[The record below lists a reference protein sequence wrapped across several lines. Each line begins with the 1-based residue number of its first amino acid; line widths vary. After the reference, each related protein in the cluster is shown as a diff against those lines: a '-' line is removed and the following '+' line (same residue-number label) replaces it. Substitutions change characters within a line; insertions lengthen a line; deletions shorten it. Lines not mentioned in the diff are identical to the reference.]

1 MQLYARVACCFRGA
15 STSRRNEYQDF
26 SIEGL
31 YFREYPVDVDDFG
44 HRVTEGG
51 NATATKDNTMVLMG
65 GIPTDAG
72 ETLYWLVANLC
83 RLNPYL
89 RCLII
94 QLPFVESDTRLAL
107 SETLKA
113 RYSGRLFPFNGELDR
128 SEESVD
134 PRFDHHNQAN
144 TAGRIL

>member
-1 MQLYARVACCFRGA
+1 MPFQGA
-15 STSRRNEYQDF
+15 TTTRSNVYQDF

-44 HRVTEGG
+44 HRVTEAG
-51 NATATKDNTMVLMG
+51 NATATQDNTMVLMG
-65 GIPTDAG
+65 RIPTDAG
-72 ETLYWLVANLC
+72 QTLYWLVANLC
-83 RLNPYL
+83 RLNAYL

-94 QLPFVESDTRLAL
+94 QLPFVESDARLAL

-113 RYSGRLFPFNGELDR
+113 RFSGRLLPFNGELDR
-128 SEESVD
+128 SEKSVD

-144 TAGRIL
+144 TAGRIV